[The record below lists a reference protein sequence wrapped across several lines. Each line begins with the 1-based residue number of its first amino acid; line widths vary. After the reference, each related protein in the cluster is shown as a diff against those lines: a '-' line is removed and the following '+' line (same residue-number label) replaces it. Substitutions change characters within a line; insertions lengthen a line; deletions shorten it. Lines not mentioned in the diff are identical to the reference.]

1 MKLYV
6 RTEQKSIL
14 SPPREVMGNRRRKE
28 EREVKKTPNGS
39 VLKLISRN
47 KAGIRIDG

>member
-28 EREVKKTPNGS
+28 REVKKTPNGS